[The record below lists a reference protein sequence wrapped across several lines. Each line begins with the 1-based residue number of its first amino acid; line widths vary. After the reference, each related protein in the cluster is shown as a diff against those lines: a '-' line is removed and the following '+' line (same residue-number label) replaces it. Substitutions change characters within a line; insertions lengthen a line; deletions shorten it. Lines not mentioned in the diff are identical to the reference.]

1 MLFYI
6 GCCLKFSHTHTHT
19 HIQVFA
25 LKGQSDPDLHS
36 FLRVGHGY
44 PTIQV
49 NSVYNEKKNQKKKPL
64 SGISLIMTGKKWIV
78 LRPTE
83 VIHVQRKVMFL
94 SVAISLQLSFIVS
107 IFSICSPLL
116 QLTVWSYRYTSFKK
130 GMFDIPLWREW
141 PTISIMKRMASN
153 IRWNC
158 LLSTVI

>member
-1 MLFYI
+1 MIAVLHWLLSEIF
-6 GCCLKFSHTHTHT
+6 THTHT

-49 NSVYNEKKNQKKKPL
+49 NSVYNEKKSKEEALIWNKSDHDREKVNSAQTHRSHSCSMQGHVSKCSYKPATQFYCL
-64 SGISLIMTGKKWIV
+64 
-78 LRPTE
+78 
-83 VIHVQRKVMFL
+83 HFL
-94 SVAISLQLSFIVS
+94 
-107 IFSICSPLL
+107 SICSPLL
-116 QLTVWSYRYTSFKK
+116 QLTVWSYTSFKK

-141 PTISIMKRMASN
+141 PTISIMKRMANN

>member
-1 MLFYI
+1 MIAVLHWLLSEIF
-6 GCCLKFSHTHTHT
+6 THTHT

-83 VIHVQRKVMFL
+83 VIHVQCKVMFL

-107 IFSICSPLL
+107 IFSPFVHHCFNL
-116 QLTVWSYRYTSFKK
+116 QFEVIHHSKKECLTYHYEEN
-130 GMFDIPLWREW
+130 GQQYPLWREW
-141 PTISIMKRMASN
+141 PTISDEIV
-153 IRWNC
+153 C
-158 LLSTVI
+158 